1 MNMQEKRMFP
11 RIGSQM
17 LVKYIVVTESE
28 FKKRIGDTLTRD
40 ISVRGVRFVSDEEL
54 PPGTRLV
61 LELNLPD
68 VDHPITPPGKV
79 VWCNPKNGG
88 YEVGVELIWLSFQ
101 DEDQLALANY
111 INSMLESGKE

>member
-1 MNMQEKRMFP
+1 
-11 RIGSQM
+11 M

-28 FKKRIGDTLTRD
+28 FKKRVDDTLTKD
-40 ISVRGVRFVSDEEL
+40 ISVKGVRFETDEKL

-68 VDHPITPPGKV
+68 VDHPVTPSGRV
-79 VWCNPKNGG
+79 AWCRPKDEG

-101 DEDQLALANY
+101 ENDQLALADY
-111 INSMLESGKE
+111 INSRLEKA

>member
-1 MNMQEKRMFP
+1 MQEKRMFP
-11 RIGSQM
+11 RIVSQM

-28 FKKRIGDTLTRD
+28 FKKRVSDTLTKD
-40 ISVRGVRFVSDEEL
+40 ISVRGIRFVSEEEL

-79 VWCNPKNGG
+79 VWCSPRNGG

-111 INSMLESGKE
+111 INSMLELGRG